1 MAVVTE
7 QGLAVKEPLK
17 LWIAT
22 GSLARHVALLR
33 THPPQGYHAP
43 VMLQTSVET
52 TGLERRCRARLT
64 TEHTIALTAFRVPA
78 ASSE

>member
-17 LWIAT
+17 LGIAT
-22 GSLARHVALLR
+22 DSLAHHVALLC

-43 VMLQTSVET
+43 VMLQNK
-52 TGLERRCRARLT
+52 CRGNLFGKEMPR
-64 TEHTIALTAFRVPA
+64 ALDH
-78 ASSE
+78 